1 MQNRNKL
8 NMQREIAEME
18 AIMTF
23 YQELQLSSVGS
34 KQLIKSTKDKKEK
47 LRHILIY
54 NFKVYLVMVF
64 CVAVV
69 TLFTKITGSDNSV
82 VGVTVL
88 LAVLVLRQADFGIKT
103 THGLI
108 SIAGIFLILM
118 AGPRF
123 TNTLAPIPAFV
134 VNVIC
139 ILLLMILGCHNV
151 IMYNHSTFVLGYL
164 LLQGYDV
171 TGRTYALRVAGLFFG
186 MILCMFIFYKNQ
198 RKRPYQRKFIDLF
211 KEFNIHSA
219 RSRWYVRLSV
229 IVSSAMLIMSLLGLP
244 RAMWAGIACMSV
256 CLPFPN
262 DGIKRAPDRGI
273 FNIVGGLIF
282 MGLYFVLPK
291 SLYPY
296 IGMIGGIGVGYS
308 AGYAWQTVFNT
319 FGALSIASGI
329 FGMPMAVMLR
339 IGANVLGSAYTI
351 LCTKLF
357 GWLVQITDNR
367 KNVSADAGGI

>member
-1 MQNRNKL
+1 
-8 NMQREIAEME
+8 
-18 AIMTF
+18 MTF

-34 KQLIKSTKDKKEK
+34 KQLIKSTQDKKEK

-118 AGPRF
+118 VGPRF

-171 TGRTYALRVAGLFFG
+171 TGRTYVLRVAGLFFG
-186 MILCMFIFYKNQ
+186 MVLCMFIFYKNQ
-198 RKRPYQRKFIDLF
+198 RNRPYQRKFIDLF

-229 IVSSAMLIMSLLGLP
+229 IVSSAMLIMSLLGIP

-256 CLPFPN
+256 CLPFQS

-273 FNIVGGLIF
+273 FNVVGCLIF

-291 SLYPY
+291 SMYPY

-357 GWLVQITDNR
+357 GWFAQITDNR
-367 KNVSADAGGI
+367 KNVSEDAGGI